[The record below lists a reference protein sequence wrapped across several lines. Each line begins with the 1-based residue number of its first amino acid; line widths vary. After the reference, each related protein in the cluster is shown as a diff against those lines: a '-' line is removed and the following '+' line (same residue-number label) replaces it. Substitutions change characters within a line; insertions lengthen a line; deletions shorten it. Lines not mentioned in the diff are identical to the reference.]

1 MPALQRPV
9 RNDEAVVETAP
20 AARRVLDEAERLF
33 AELGYNGVSIRMIA
47 TAADANISSVYY
59 HFSSKRDLLEA
70 VCRRRM
76 APLIRERAALMAA
89 CLAEA
94 GQRGPDVERLVA
106 AFVAPVI
113 RKAMSAD
120 AEAGTFRKFAGY
132 LPTDPS
138 AEVRAVMNRIY
149 DDSVRAF
156 VDGLRAVYSAHER
169 NAFAWGLICSFG
181 ALLYAQ
187 TDAERIRAI
196 LGVSPD
202 AADAEE
208 VVRLVT
214 RYIVGGM
221 NNLAAAP
228 RA

>member
-1 MPALQRPV
+1 MATTSRRARKDQ
-9 RNDEAVVETAP
+9 DAAEAAAP

-47 TAADANISSVYY
+47 GAADANISSVYY
-59 HFSSKRDLLEA
+59 HFGSKKDLLEA
-70 VCRRRM
+70 VCRRHM
-76 APLIRERAALMAA
+76 EPLIRERAGLMAA
-89 CLAEA
+89 CLAGA
-94 GQRGPDVERLVA
+94 GPGGPDAERLVA

-120 AEAGTFRKFAGY
+120 DEGGTFRKFAGY

-138 AEVRAVMNRIY
+138 AEVREVMNRIY
-149 DDSVRAF
+149 DESVRAF
-156 VDGLRAVYSAHER
+156 VDGLRAVYAAHER

-187 TDAERIRAI
+187 TDAARIRAI
-196 LGVSPD
+196 LDVAPE

-214 RYIVGGM
+214 RYIVGGLS
-221 NNLAAAP
+221 NLA